1 MKSHINR
8 KVVLST
14 LVGVVVA
21 VVAAVWGAAAEIT
34 GLLAWVV
41 AGLIFLGW
49 AWGWNWRADA
59 HTTRV
64 IAQEEGKARR
74 VVDALIL
81 WATMVSLVAVV
92 FALLRSQQADVVGV
106 LSAILALV
114 AVVVSWALINTVY
127 AFKLARLYYHDQQHE
142 FDFDQRQEPTYSD
155 FAFVSFTVGMAY
167 TFEDANLSSTEMRRM
182 ALGHALLAYAF
193 GTFVIAV
200 AINLVTSLGQ
210 SG

>member
-1 MKSHINR
+1 MKSHLNR
-8 KVVLST
+8 KAVVST
-14 LVGVVVA
+14 LVGVAVA
-21 VVAAVWGAAAEIT
+21 VVATLSGAAVEIT

-41 AGLIFLGW
+41 AGLTFLCW
-49 AWGWNWRADA
+49 AWARNWRADA
-59 HTTRV
+59 HTTRA

-81 WATMVSLVAVV
+81 WATVVSLVAVV
-92 FALLRSQQADVVGV
+92 LALMRSQQADVVGV

-127 AFKLARLYYHDQQHE
+127 AFKLARLYYHDEQHE
-142 FDFDQRQEPTYSD
+142 FAFDQRQEPTYSD
-155 FAFVSFTVGMAY
+155 FAFVSFTVGMTY

>member
-1 MKSHINR
+1 VRSHINR
-8 KVVLST
+8 KALIST
-14 LVGVVVA
+14 LMGVAVA
-21 VVAAVWGAAAEIT
+21 VVAAAWGAEVEIT
-34 GLLAWVV
+34 GLIAWIA
-41 AGLIFLGW
+41 AGLTFLLW
-49 AWGWNWRADA
+49 TWVRNWRADTQ
-59 HTTRV
+59 TTR
-64 IAQEEGKARR
+64 ALARDEGKARR

-81 WATMVSLVAVV
+81 GAAVVSLVAVV
-92 FALLRSQQADVVGV
+92 LALIRSQQADAAGV

-127 AFKLARLYYHDQQHE
+127 AFRLARLYYHDQQHE
-142 FDFDQRQEPTYSD
+142 FGFDQREEPTYSD

-167 TFEDANLSSTEMRRM
+167 TFEDANLSSTAMRRM

-193 GTFVIAV
+193 GTIVIAV

>member
-8 KVVLST
+8 KALVST
-14 LVGVVVA
+14 LVGVAVA
-21 VVAAVWGAAAEIT
+21 VVAALWGAEPEII
-34 GLLAWVV
+34 GLLAWIV
-41 AGLIFLGW
+41 AGLTFLVW
-49 AWGWNWRADA
+49 AWARNWRADT
-59 HTTRV
+59 HTTRT
-64 IAQEEGKARR
+64 IARDEGKART
-74 VVDALIL
+74 VVDALVL
-81 WATMVSLVAVV
+81 GATVVSLVAVV
-92 FALLRSQQADVVGV
+92 LALMRSQQTDAVGV
-106 LSAILALV
+106 LSAILALA

-142 FDFDQRQEPTYSD
+142 FDFDQPEEPTYSD

-167 TFEDANLSSTEMRRM
+167 SFEDANLSSTAMRRM

>member
-1 MKSHINR
+1 MTSHINR
-8 KVVLST
+8 KALVST
-14 LVGVVVA
+14 LVGVAVA
-21 VVAAVWGAAAEIT
+21 VVAALLGVAVEIT

-41 AGLIFLGW
+41 AGLTFLWWVW
-49 AWGWNWRADA
+49 ARNWRADA
-59 HTTRV
+59 YSTRV

-81 WATMVSLVAVV
+81 WATVVSLVAVV
-92 FALLRSQQADVVGV
+92 LALLRSQQADAVGV
-106 LSAILALV
+106 LSAILALA

-127 AFKLARLYYHDQQHE
+127 ALKLARLYYHDQQHE
-142 FDFDQRQEPTYSD
+142 FDFDQREEPTYSD

-167 TFEDANLSSTEMRRM
+167 TFEDANLSSTAMRRM